1 MSAHEQINGASVEIT
16 HFLEWDETDAAGHQ
30 HYASIFGWVEACES
44 ALYRK
49 LGLPST
55 LFGQIPRVKVE
66 MQYRRRIFFGE
77 EIRSTLKVVRVGNSS
92 MEFAFQAF
100 VGNEIAAEGS
110 YIIVHSPSKE
120 AGSQPWPP
128 EWKSKFLGN

>member
-1 MSAHEQINGASVEIT
+1 MSAHEQINGASVELT

-66 MQYRRRIFFGE
+66 MQYRRRIFFW
-77 EIRSTLKVVRVGNSS
+77 RRNSIDFES
-92 MEFAFQAF
+92 SAS
-100 VGNEIAAEGS
+100 G
-110 YIIVHSPSKE
+110 
-120 AGSQPWPP
+120 
-128 EWKSKFLGN
+128 KFFNGVCVSSICGK